1 MTICCCIAGGTKCRI
16 IISGGG
22 AGNSPGDGGSGTL
35 PAAKAASWGLAT
47 DVVPTAGV
55 LPKAQALARRL
66 AEGPIGALR
75 MTKKM
80 LEAEWTME
88 LGTAMEAEAQAQAL
102 MMLGADHA
110 EFHRSFVE
118 KRPARFTGG

>member
-1 MTICCCIAGGTKCRI
+1 ML
-16 IISGGG
+16 
-22 AGNSPGDGGSGTL
+22 GDAL

-47 DVVPTAGV
+47 DVVPTADV

-110 EFHRSFVE
+110 EGYRAFIE